1 MLFRS
6 PVGLP
11 KRDQANGGSDPT
23 LSLDQREWY
32 LSRSEKKNKKKGT
45 LALCATSEKEVS
57 EEHAADG
64 ASGSKKYQ
72 IWETF

>member
-1 MLFRS
+1 M
-6 PVGLP
+6 VP
-11 KRDQANGGSDPT
+11 KP
-23 LSLDQREWY
+23 QR
-32 LSRSEKKNKKKGT
+32 KKNKKKGT